1 LKVVLQRVTQAWVEI
16 DGVRIAQIGQGLAVL
31 LGVGRNDSETDA
43 RYLVDKI
50 TGLRIFEDEAG
61 KMNLSVMDIAGEVLV
76 VSQFTLMANCRKGRR
91 PGFDGAAPPDEAERL
106 YNRFVDMLKETGILT
121 QTGRFQADMIYGI
134 INDGPVTIIID
145 TENL

>member
-1 LKVVLQRVTQAWVEI
+1 MKAVLQRVTQAWVDI
-16 DGVRIAQIGQGLAVL
+16 DGERVAQIGQGLAVL
-31 LGVGRNDSETDA
+31 LGVGRNDSENDA

-50 TGLRIFEDEAG
+50 SGLRIFEDEAG
-61 KMNLSVMDIAGEVLV
+61 KMNLSVMDIAGEALI

-106 YNRFVDMLKETGILT
+106 YNRFVDMLKETSIPT

>member
-1 LKVVLQRVTQAWVEI
+1 VTQAWVEI
-16 DGVRIAQIGQGLAVL
+16 DGERVAQIGQGLAVL
-31 LGVGRNDSETDA
+31 LGVGRNDSENDA

-50 TGLRIFEDEAG
+50 SGLRIFEDEAG
-61 KMNLSVMDIAGEVLV
+61 KMNLSVMDIAGEALV

-106 YNRFVDMLKETGILT
+106 YNRFVDMLKETSIPT

-134 INDGPVTIIID
+134 INDGPVTIIMD

>member
-1 LKVVLQRVTQAWVEI
+1 MTQAWVEI
-16 DGVRIAQIGQGLAVL
+16 DGERVAQIGQGLAVL
-31 LGVGRNDSETDA
+31 LGVGRNDSENDA

-50 TGLRIFEDEAG
+50 SGLRIFEDEAG
-61 KMNLSVMDIAGEVLV
+61 KMNLSVMDIAGEALV

-106 YNRFVDMLKETGILT
+106 YNRFVDMLKETSIPT

-134 INDGPVTIIID
+134 INDGPVTIIMD